1 MNMHLVPVDG
11 DSQSPFD
18 VIKNISLET
27 GAEEWSARE
36 LQPLLGYGKWER
48 FHSRIKEAIR
58 AAEIAGVPNQFP
70 ATGKMVNTGSGAQRE
85 VLDYNLTRYACY
97 MVAMSCDGRKPE
109 VAAAKTYFAIKTREA
124 ETAPAFDPSSLTRH
138 DILTMAIEAEERAQR
153 AELENAALIGGD
165 GMRIKD
171 FIKTYFTAP
180 GERHIFEWFYRNKL
194 LIDGRIYNE
203 DGTSARRKTGPMLRW
218 DHAHPTY
225 IGRRYFTLIPS
236 SKRNSNS
243 RRLPRVIP
251 ERAPELIKRL
261 LNAPDIRVEVTVA
274 GREALDRLT
283 AQRALD
289 VGLGG
294 GNQIA

>member
-1 MNMHLVPVDG
+1 MNKHLVPVNENAN
-11 DSQSPFD
+11 SPFD
-18 VIKNISLET
+18 VIKNTNPET
-27 GAEEWSARE
+27 GTEYWTARDLMPLMGYARWEDFLKVTRRAAASARNSGQQE
-36 LQPLLGYGKWER
+36 G
-48 FHSRIKEAIR
+48 FS
-58 AAEIAGVPNQFP
+58 EIAEKVPNGRP
-70 ATGKMVNTGSGAQRE
+70 RRDVH
-85 VLDYNLTRYACY
+85 LTRFAAYL
-97 MVAMSCDGRKPE
+97 VAMNGDPNKPE
-109 VAAAKTYFAIKTREA
+109 VAAAQAYFAIKTRES
-124 ETAPAFDPSSLTRH
+124 ETAPAFDPASLTRH
-138 DILTMAIEAEERAQR
+138 DILTMAIEAEERAAK

-203 DGTSARRKTGPMLRW
+203 DGTSARRKTGPLLRW

-261 LNAPDIRVEVTVA
+261 LNAPDIRVEMTVA
-274 GREALDRLT
+274 GREALDKLT